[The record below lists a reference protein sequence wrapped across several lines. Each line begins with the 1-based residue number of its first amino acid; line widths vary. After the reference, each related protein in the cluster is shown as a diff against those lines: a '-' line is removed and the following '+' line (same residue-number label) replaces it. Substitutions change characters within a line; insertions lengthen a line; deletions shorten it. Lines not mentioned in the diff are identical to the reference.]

1 MSSDPYASTTTV
13 KNIVQHVISPKIVN
27 DGSGGYKL
35 KTDLVNVDRIV
46 AGKVLSDSTTTS
58 SMVIN
63 APMPTVTED
72 MVSDI
77 LINVNSGGTYVP
89 RWQIAHKNPET
100 GASSGSEFCIHGYN
114 DAGVMTEAMN
124 IKRSDFATTI
134 VGSMTVNGNSITA
147 SNAAAT
153 VSTLNAI
160 TSILSPSIT
169 ATTLSVPT
177 RATIGNNLDFS
188 TTGLTASDGTL
199 QVNGK
204 IVFTIGNHVDF
215 VTGGNSASST
225 TAGGFLRMTDS
236 AGGIGFGNGT
246 TTGGVLAFG
255 PNSTAA
261 TAVSGFLAGP
271 VTHSSGTTTFGTNS
285 TSLNG
290 NAVFNNLQAGTLTI
304 TTSTFGTVSIPGL
317 NSGSIVTVTPR
328 NTGSVYGGGAFSVDT
343 SVADTLCVYV
353 TTSGTYSFNYF
364 VSRF

>member
-27 DGSGGYKL
+27 DGSGGYTL

-46 AGKVLSDSTTTS
+46 AGKVLSDSSTTS

-63 APMPTVTED
+63 AMPATTPGMEVP
-72 MVSDI
+72 DI
-77 LINVNSGGTYVP
+77 LINVNSGGTYAP
-89 RWQIAHKNPET
+89 RWQIAHKNPEL

-124 IKRSDFATTI
+124 IKRSDFATI
-134 VGSMTVNGNSITA
+134 IQGGLTVNGPTIA
-147 SNAAAT
+147 AINAAAT
-153 VSTLNAI
+153 VNTLNAT
-160 TSILSPSIT
+160 TSMVSPTIT
-169 ATTLSVPT
+169 ASTTLSVPGT
-177 RATIGNNLDFS
+177 ATIGNNLNF
-188 TTGLTASDGTL
+188 TNTASNGTL
-199 QVNGK
+199 TVGGK
-204 IVFTIGNHVDF
+204 IAFGSGNRVDF

-236 AGGIGFGNGT
+236 AGGIGFGNGS
-246 TTGGVLAFG
+246 TTGGVLAYG

-271 VTHSSGTTTFGTNS
+271 VTHSTGTTTFGTNS

-290 NAVFNNLQAGTLTI
+290 NAVFNNLQTGRLAI

-317 NSGSIVTVTPR
+317 NSGSIVVVTPR
-328 NTGSVYGGGAFSVDT
+328 STYAGGVFSVDT
-343 SVADTLCVYV
+343 TTAADTLRVTV

>member
-27 DGSGGYKL
+27 DGSGGYTL

-63 APMPTVTED
+63 AMPSMTAGMEVP
-72 MVSDI
+72 DI

-124 IKRSDFATTI
+124 IKRSDFATI
-134 VGSMTVNGNSITA
+134 IQGGLTVNGPTIA
-147 SNAAAT
+147 AINAAAT
-153 VSTLNAI
+153 VNTLNAT
-160 TSILSPSIT
+160 TSMVSPTIT
-169 ATTLSVPT
+169 ASTTLSVPGT
-177 RATIGNNLDFS
+177 ATIGNNLNF
-188 TTGLTASDGTL
+188 TNTASGGNLT
-199 QVNGK
+199 VNGK
-204 IVFTIGNHVDF
+204 IAFGSGNRVDF

-236 AGGIGFGNGT
+236 AGGIGFGNGS
-246 TTGGVLAFG
+246 TTGGVLAYG

-271 VTHSSGTTTFGTNS
+271 ITHSSGTTTFGTNS

-290 NAVFNNLQAGTLTI
+290 NAVFNNLQTGRLAIVAGANSGI
-304 TTSTFGTVSIPGL
+304 VTVPGL
-317 NSGSIVTVTPR
+317 NSGSIVVVTPR
-328 NTGSVYGGGAFSVDT
+328 TAYTGGVFSVDT
-343 SVADTLCVYV
+343 NTADTLRVNIA
-353 TTSGTYSFNYF
+353 TAGANTFNYF

>member
-27 DGSGGYKL
+27 DGSGGYML

-46 AGKVLSDSTTTS
+46 ADKVLSDSSTTS

-63 APMPTVTED
+63 AMPAMEPGMDVP
-72 MVSDI
+72 DI
-77 LINVNSGGTYVP
+77 LINVNSGGAYVP

-100 GASSGSEFCIHGYN
+100 GGSSGSEFCIHGYN
-114 DAGVMTEAMN
+114 DSGVMTEAIN
-124 IKRSDFATTI
+124 IKRSDFATI
-134 VGSMTVNGNSITA
+134 IQGGLTVNGNAITA

-204 IVFTIGNHVDF
+204 IVFTLGNHVDF

-225 TAGGFLRMTDS
+225 TAGGFLRMVDS
-236 AGGIGFGNGT
+236 AGGIGFGNGS
-246 TTGGVLAFG
+246 TTGGVLAYG

-271 VTHSSGTTTFGTNS
+271 VTRSSGTTTFGTTS

-290 NAVFNNLQAGTLTI
+290 NAVFNNLQTGRLAIASGANSGI
-304 TTSTFGTVSIPGL
+304 VTVPGL
-317 NSGSIVTVTPR
+317 NSGSIVVVTPR
-328 NTGSVYGGGAFSVDT
+328 TTYTGGVFSVDT
-343 SVADTLCVYV
+343 NTADTLRVIV
-353 TTSGTYSFNYF
+353 TTATAPYTFNYF
-364 VSRF
+364 VSRI